1 MSHVPPGCGKP
12 TTQRRNL
19 RRRLKKRYAKNDEQ
33 PTAPAGSSSTNTQ
46 LLGIKL
52 NPSGNHTSSTN
63 ATSAIAPDGEPT
75 IFMASFRNK
84 NKRPGFKKSM
94 NKPLPQKIV
103 FSVGEDAES
112 PLSSPSS
119 SNRAQPVD
127 AAGDGLIIKPP
138 RLITPSEKQNRGELP
153 SNIFVSTVN
162 VEEGLVQTR
171 RERKQET
178 HDSSDEEV
186 DGYNGEQSQ
195 KGDHRSENLTND
207 ISVDNL
213 TLCLRRAEEE
223 WESSVKITGFS
234 ELKPGQIVG
243 WMVIIYLYH
252 FYCPLTVLFNAGIG
266 YSPNDSYPGNTAKC
280 ITSHKV

>member
-1 MSHVPPGCGKP
+1 VSHVPPGCGKP

-19 RRRLKKRYAKNDEQ
+19 RRRLKKRSAKNDEQ
-33 PTAPAGSSSTNTQ
+33 PTAPPGSSSANTQ
-46 LLGIKL
+46 PLGPKL
-52 NPSGNHTSSTN
+52 NPSGNHTPSTN

-94 NKPLPQKIV
+94 NKPLAQKIV
-103 FSVGEDAES
+103 FSVVEDAES
-112 PLSSPSS
+112 HLSSPST
-119 SNRAQPVD
+119 SNNVQPVD
-127 AAGDGLIIKPP
+127 AAGDSLVIKPL
-138 RLITPSEKQNRGELP
+138 RLITPSEKQDRGELP

-162 VEEGLVQTR
+162 VEEGLEQMR
-171 RERKQET
+171 QERKQET
-178 HDSSDEEV
+178 HGSFDEEA
-186 DGYNGEQSQ
+186 DDWAYNIDEGCYNDEQSQ

-207 ISVDNL
+207 IWVDNL

-243 WMVIIYLYH
+243 WMVIIY
-252 FYCPLTVLFNAGIG
+252 
-266 YSPNDSYPGNTAKC
+266 
-280 ITSHKV
+280 